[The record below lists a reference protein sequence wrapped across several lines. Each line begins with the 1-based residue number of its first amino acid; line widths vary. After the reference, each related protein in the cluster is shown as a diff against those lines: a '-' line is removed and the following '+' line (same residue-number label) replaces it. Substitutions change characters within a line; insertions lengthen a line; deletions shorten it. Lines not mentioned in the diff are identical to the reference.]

1 MRVFISGASGF
12 LGTELTRALRARGH
26 TPVALVRRAPNE
38 NEVQWNPEQ
47 PLDPAKLADCDAIVN
62 LTGKNIA
69 GRWTPQFKREM
80 AESRTHGT
88 LTLAVAAA
96 ESYLQTGKPKVMVSA
111 SGVGYYGNR
120 GDELL
125 AEDDAPGTGFLA
137 DVCRHWEAANMPAAD
152 AGVRVVC
159 LRIGVVL
166 ARNGGALKSMLPPF
180 RLGLGGR
187 VGSGQQ
193 YWSWITLEDVIGAM
207 VFAVENES
215 VRGPTNAVAP
225 NPVTNE
231 DFVRALGTVL
241 RRPTIAPLPAF
252 AVRLMLGEMGEELLL
267 TSTRAVPAKL
277 RAAGYVFRYT
287 DVEQALRAELGD
299 AVPGK
304 SRD

>member
-1 MRVFISGASGF
+1 MGRGETARSGEAGGLRRGRASG
-12 LGTELTRALRARGH
+12 GKEHCRAVDRSSSAKFWRAAR
-26 TPVALVRRAPNE
+26 
-38 NEVQWNPEQ
+38 
-47 PLDPAKLADCDAIVN
+47 D
-62 LTGKNIA
+62 
-69 GRWTPQFKREM
+69 
-80 AESRTHGT
+80 GT

-96 ESYLQTGKPKVMVSA
+96 ESFRRTGKPRSLVSA

-120 GDELL
+120 GEEVLTEESAGDGISGRCL
-125 AEDDAPGTGFLA
+125 
-137 DVCRHWEAANMPAAD
+137 PAVGGGEH
-152 AGVRVVC
+152 AGARGGCACCV

-166 ARNGGALKSMLPPF
+166 ARDGGALKSMLPPF

-187 VGSGQQ
+187 IGSGQQ
-193 YWSWITLEDVIGAM
+193 WWSWIELDDVIGAM
-207 VFAVENES
+207 LFALENES

-287 DVEQALRAELGD
+287 DVEQALRAALCD
-299 AVPGK
+299 RVPEK
-304 SRD
+304 IS